1 MLLATKMV
9 KTLSRSR
16 LWRKA
21 TPNKTRKSSDS
32 PRLLLKN
39 RQLLT
44 QMRKSRKLLH
54 LEKIPHQL
62 QIWFCPAFLF
72 TKTMR
77 L

>member
-1 MLLATKMV
+1 MFLAIKIVKRLLR
-9 KTLSRSR
+9 LR

-21 TPNKTRKSSDS
+21 TLKKTKKSSDL
-32 PRLLLKN
+32 PKLLLKN

-44 QMRKSRKLLH
+44 QKRKSRKLLH
-54 LEKIPHQL
+54 LEKVPHQL
-62 QIWFCPAFLF
+62 QIWSCPAFLF